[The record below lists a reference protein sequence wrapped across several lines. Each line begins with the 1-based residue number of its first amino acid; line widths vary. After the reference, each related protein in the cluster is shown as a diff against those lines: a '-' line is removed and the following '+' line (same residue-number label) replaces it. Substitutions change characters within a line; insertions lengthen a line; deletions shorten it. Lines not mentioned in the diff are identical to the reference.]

1 MAGSRRVLVP
11 LYGAGFVTA
20 FGAHAVAANLAGYAL
35 GSKANLAELG
45 ILLALY
51 DGAEILLKPFFGAL
65 ADRVGAK
72 GVLLGG
78 LIGFA
83 FASAAFVAA
92 GGADTVGLARFGQG
106 AAAAA
111 FSPAAGA
118 MVAVLGGRK
127 GRGRAFGGYGGAKG
141 LGYLLGPV
149 GGGLLVA
156 AGGYRLLFAI
166 LAALAAAVG
175 IAAAVF
181 VPAAAPAPRQRS
193 TLVQLARRIWRPEFL
208 QPVLVLSAGTAAL
221 SAGVGFLP
229 VVGAQDGLGP
239 AATGALVSV
248 LALTSAV
255 LQPWAGRLLDR
266 GKIDAA
272 KGGSLALVPIALG
285 FLVAAMGG
293 PVVALAVAA
302 LLIGAGVGW
311 STPLGFAG
319 LAASAPEGRMGETM
333 GAGEVGREAGDAGGP
348 LIVGA
353 FGGLGITAGLVA
365 LATAIWA
372 VAATSRQLTRQR
384 SVAPSGIPDRPNT
397 PN

>member
-1 MAGSRRVLVP
+1 
-11 LYGAGFVTA
+11 
-20 FGAHAVAANLAGYAL
+20 
-35 GSKANLAELG
+35 
-45 ILLALY
+45 
-51 DGAEILLKPFFGAL
+51 
-65 ADRVGAK
+65 
-72 GVLLGG
+72 
-78 LIGFA
+78 
-83 FASAAFVAA
+83 
-92 GGADTVGLARFGQG
+92 
-106 AAAAA
+106 
-111 FSPAAGA
+111 

-149 GGGLLVA
+149 GGGLVVA

-175 IAAAVF
+175 IAAAVL
-181 VPAAAPAPRQRS
+181 VPNAAPAPRQRS

-208 QPVLVLSAGTAAL
+208 QPVLVLAAGTAAL

-229 VVGAQDGLGP
+229 VVAAQDGLGP
-239 AATGALVSV
+239 AATGALVSL
-248 LALTSAV
+248 LAATSAL
-255 LQPWAGRLLDR
+255 LQPWAGRRLDR

-293 PVVALAVAA
+293 PVAALAVAA
-302 LLIGAGVGW
+302 VLIGAGVGW

-372 VAATSRQLTRQR
+372 AAATSRQLTRQR
-384 SVAPSGIPDRPNT
+384 SVAIQGPHDPP
-397 PN
+397 P